1 MYYSFLPDDL
11 SLLQIS
17 LMYIMQNWWL
27 ELQGLS
33 AVFDLGISTH
43 NNVSME
49 ELYVWNCTHEVFF

>member
-1 MYYSFLPDDL
+1 M
-11 SLLQIS
+11 S

-49 ELYVWNCTHEVFF
+49 ELYVWNRTHEVFF